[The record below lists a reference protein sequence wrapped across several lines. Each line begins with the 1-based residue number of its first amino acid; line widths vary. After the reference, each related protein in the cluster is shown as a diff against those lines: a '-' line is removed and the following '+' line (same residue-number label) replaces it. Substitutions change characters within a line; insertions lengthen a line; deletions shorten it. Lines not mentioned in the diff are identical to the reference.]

1 MRLNTAL
8 LHLLVLNIALVFI
21 TTSEASSVKVAPP
34 QLVHSCM
41 QYDPNQPDDC
51 GSDFCTPGNHSFTKS
66 SGFPSGEGIF
76 SLEESSVNCTTGQN
90 TPQSPC
96 QENSETIF
104 IRQDDSAYCCDRDL
118 DNYVGNHPGC
128 PNPNDCDDTDGSI
141 NPGASEV
148 CGDGKDNDCQG
159 GDAACCGVYPDSCSD
174 DWDCCLG
181 YICTTCGFKCTEPT
195 VCTPPCTGEY
205 TCFEGCC
212 GVTPVIVDVLGNG
225 FNLTDGQG
233 GVEFDLNADGSI
245 HRIAWTASNSDDA
258 FIALDRNGNGKIDDG
273 RELFGDASPQPAA
286 TSPNGFVALA
296 EFDKPENGGNR
307 DGIINGK
314 DSVFVN
320 LRLWQDS
327 NHNGVSEPN
336 ELHSFPDLGLKS
348 IELDYKI
355 SSRADDYGNE
365 FRYRAKVKDT
375 NDAHLGRW
383 AWDVFLVQ

>member
-34 QLVHSCM
+34 QLVHSCR
-41 QYDPNQPDDC
+41 QYDPNETDDC

-66 SGFPSGEGIF
+66 SGLSSGEGIF

-96 QENSETIF
+96 QEDSVTIF

-118 DNYVGNHPGC
+118 DNYVGSH
-128 PNPNDCDDTDGSI
+128 
-141 NPGASEV
+141 
-148 CGDGKDNDCQG
+148 
-159 GDAACCGVYPDSCSD
+159 
-174 DWDCCLG
+174 
-181 YICTTCGFKCTEPT
+181 
-195 VCTPPCTGEY
+195 
-205 TCFEGCC
+205 
-212 GVTPVIVDVLGNG
+212 
-225 FNLTDGQG
+225 LTDGQG

-286 TSPNGFVALA
+286 ASPNGFVALA

-307 DGIINGK
+307 DGVINGK

-336 ELHSFPDLGLKS
+336 ELHSFRDLGLKS

-355 SSRADDYGNE
+355 SRRADDYGNE